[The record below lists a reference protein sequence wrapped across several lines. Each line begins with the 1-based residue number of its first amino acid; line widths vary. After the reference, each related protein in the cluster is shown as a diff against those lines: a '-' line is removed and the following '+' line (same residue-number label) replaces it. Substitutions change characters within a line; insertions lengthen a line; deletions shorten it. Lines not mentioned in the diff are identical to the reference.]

1 MDFDWPD
8 DDDPRR
14 VAVRDWL
21 DDHDGN
27 PSQEALAHA
36 GYVAPHWPKP
46 YGLEADPITQLLIDE
61 ELAAAGVKRLA
72 GGGQLILASAR
83 DLLDF
88 YVMLP

>member
-46 YGLEADPITQLLIDE
+46 YSVEA
-61 ELAAAGVKRLA
+61 G
-72 GGGQLILASAR
+72 
-83 DLLDF
+83 
-88 YVMLP
+88 